1 MTLARARRFVQ
12 FGLALLLA
20 GALGIA
26 GVLYRYAGAD
36 LPIPAEL
43 TVFGAFVVGGSGLLV
58 AWVGWRTLRLGSASQ
73 AIAQWRVT
81 EAEWQSYV
89 AACRFRETMP
99 GALRGAVPLDLAVP
113 PHGIEVLALRR
124 GFRVGDSFHEVGTLG
139 AEVLDVRVVDS
150 PVHMFEFNVQYAT
163 GRSRSVSLGVRI
175 PIAADA
181 QQLASQV
188 EGYWMAREPLQLM
201 SLDQLKSRERAG
213 WWIAVGGL
221 FAFLGVV
228 ALFVFNNPPGWAAI
242 APLGALTVACV
253 GFVRGLRAR
262 SVRWRKFG
270 R

>member
-12 FGLALLLA
+12 FGLALLSV
-20 GALGIA
+20 GAVVIA
-26 GVLYRYAGAD
+26 AVLHRNAGAD

-73 AIAQWRVT
+73 AFARWRVS
-81 EAEWQSYV
+81 EAEWQGYV

-99 GALRGAVPLDLAVP
+99 GALRGAVPLDLAVS
-113 PHGIEVLALRR
+113 PHGVEVLALRS

-139 AEVLDVRVVDS
+139 AEVLDVRVVDA
-150 PVHMFEFNVQYAT
+150 PADMFEFNMQYAT
-163 GRSRSVSLGVRI
+163 GKTSSVQLSVRV
-175 PIAADA
+175 PIASDA
-181 QQLASQV
+181 QYLAKTV
-188 EGYWMAREPLQLM
+188 EAYWMAREPLQLM
-201 SLDQLKSRERAG
+201 SLEQLQSRERTG
-213 WWIAVGGL
+213 WWIALGGL
-221 FAFLGVV
+221 FVFLGVIAV
-228 ALFVFNNPPGWAAI
+228 FLFQNPPGWAAI
-242 APLGALTVACV
+242 GPLGAMAVACV